1 MISSKWQ
8 SLMCACACSMAL
20 ALMARDARSQVGDE
34 AMARALFDE
43 GRKLMQAGQYAAAC
57 PKFEAAHRVFPSTG
71 VLMNLAD
78 CYDKTGRTA
87 SAWTTFGDAASVAA
101 RAGRQGDEI
110 EAKRRQ
116 ETLEPRLSRLT
127 IRVAHEV
134 PGLTIQDDGVAIP
147 RGAWDVPIPVD
158 PGAHEL
164 TAQAPDRQTWKKSFE
179 VSGTSQTTT
188 VEVPELLGQQAVA
201 APTPPPAAGPT
212 EPQRSPGNVQ
222 HWVGFAVGGVGVIAL
237 VTGGVIGLVAK
248 AQDNA
253 AAAEQGTTDGYTD
266 SVKAVH
272 LADAG
277 TVVFVAGAI
286 VGAVGLAIWLIPPS
300 APVQVGTNGREA
312 LLRGAF

>member
-1 MISSKWQ
+1 
-8 SLMCACACSMAL
+8 MAL
-20 ALMARDARSQVGDE
+20 ALTARDAHSQVGDE

-43 GRKLMQAGQYAAAC
+43 GRKLMEAGQYSAAC

-164 TAQAPDRQTWKKSFE
+164 IAEAPDRQTWKKSFE

-188 VEVPELLGQQAVA
+188 VDVPELLGQQAVA
-201 APTPPPAAGPT
+201 APTPPPAAGPA
-212 EPQRSPGNVQ
+212 EPQRIPGNVQ
-222 HWVGFAVGGVGVIAL
+222 HWVGFAVGAVGVAAL
-237 VTGGVIGLVAK
+237 AAGGVIGLVAK
-248 AQDNA
+248 AQDNV
-253 AAAEQGTTDGYTD
+253 AAAERGTAPGYTE
-266 SVKAVH
+266 SVNAVH

-286 VGAVGLAIWLIPPS
+286 VGAVGLAIWLIPAS